1 MPQQRPL
8 SLITQ
13 QPHIYPAGFTYPEY
27 ILGSVREGPS
37 RRASGA
43 AADVRCAPTVRPT
56 VHTVTNCSST
66 DCSECALGRG
76 LPVHQRGQRTIDP
89 RQPVLGTVRARSRGR
104 VWHRVLADFADPPL
118 DAERTIIPYDRR
130 EPALARNLDDRAAV
144 PVLIERIPA
153 CNPPKLV
160 KKAPSADER
169 SVALRCSAPHH
180 ARNLDPSSDVIVLY
194 IELCGQRLPPL
205 VERA

>member
-13 QPHIYPAGFTYPEY
+13 QPHIYAAGFTYPEY

-66 DCSECALGRG
+66 DCSACALGRG

-153 CNPPKLV
+153 YASLPN
-160 KKAPSADER
+160 SAYASLPNWSKR
-169 SVALRCSAPHH
+169 RQARTNAQSRYGAAHHITPGTSTLRAT
-180 ARNLDPSSDVIVLY
+180 
-194 IELCGQRLPPL
+194 
-205 VERA
+205 